1 MKTRIK
7 LAGAALA
14 LTLAAPLFAQ
24 AAPPAAPAS
33 PMAGEPHVMKRV
45 IIRNGHGMGGM
56 HMGGGMMSKLSPEG
70 RDILRQAMA
79 EGPIAVNRAAIDAA
93 RKKMLD
99 ILAADRLDVAALRSA
114 MSEERAIT
122 ARQQETHQESM
133 LAAFQKLSAADRKA
147 FADSMRGMHMQMEM
161 RMKGMGQRMKM
172 MHMRHGGP
180 GGDDMPPPPPPPGG
194 DI

>member
-14 LTLAAPLFAQ
+14 LTLAAPLLAQ
-24 AAPPAAPAS
+24 AAPPAPPAP
-33 PMAGEPHVMKRV
+33 PMAGEPHVMKRI
-45 IIRNGHGMGGM
+45 IIRNGPGMDGM
-56 HMGGGMMSKLSPEG
+56 PMMGGMMSKLSPEG

-79 EGPIAVNRAAIDAA
+79 EGPREVNRAAVDAA

-99 ILAADRLDVAALRSA
+99 ILAADRLDVGALRSA
-114 MSEERAIT
+114 MSEERAIA
-122 ARQQETHQESM
+122 ARQQESHQASM

-147 FADSMRGMHMQMEM
+147 FAESMRGMHMQMEM

-172 MHMRHGGP
+172 MHMGPGGP